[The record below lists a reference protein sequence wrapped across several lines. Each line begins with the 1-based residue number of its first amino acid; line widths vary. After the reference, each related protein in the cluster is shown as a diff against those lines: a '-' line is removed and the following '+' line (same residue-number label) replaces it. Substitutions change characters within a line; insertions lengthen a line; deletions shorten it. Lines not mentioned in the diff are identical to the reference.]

1 MTPRQRV
8 LGALD
13 RTGYDR
19 IPVRHEAVPE
29 VNSMLLAHLGLADSE
44 QLLRV
49 LGDDFRYIAPTY
61 VGRELRSFPDGSVE
75 GYWGERYT
83 YVQYEGGRYL
93 EATYMPFAYV
103 DRTADLDR
111 SLFPSADA
119 FDFSTI
125 GPQCDALGSRYA
137 VCFGGAGDMDFINS
151 IARARGVQ
159 RVLFD
164 LATDDP
170 VYNALLDARF
180 EFYYRMHER
189 ALQAADGRIDIVHV
203 GDDFGT
209 QRGPLISEATFEKYF
224 VPRYA
229 AYFDMAHRYG
239 ARTMMHMC
247 GCVEPFLSRLIE
259 IGLDIQDVV
268 QPTTPE
274 MDIAALNERYGD
286 RLAFS
291 GSMCVQT
298 VLPHGSVDDV
308 RREVQRRLAI
318 FAKGGLLLG
327 PTHAIQ
333 VNTPLANILAM
344 YEAAGS
350 LTDPADAI
358 VTAPRPEHWPDQSDR
373 AGLSS
378 FSGAGDSV
386 KASEPRP

>member
-19 IPVRHEAVPE
+19 IPVKHEGVPE
-29 VNSMLLAHLGLADSE
+29 VNSMLLDHFGLATSE

-49 LGDDFRYIAPTY
+49 LGDDFRYVAPAYT
-61 VGRELRSFPDGSVE
+61 GPELRRFPDGSVE

-83 YVQYEGGRYL
+83 YTQYEGGQYL
-93 EATYMPFAYV
+93 ESTYMPFADV
-103 DRTADLDR
+103 DSLADLDR
-111 SLFPSADA
+111 SRYPSADT
-119 FDFSTI
+119 FDYTTI
-125 GPQCDALGSRYA
+125 GPQCEALAGRYA

-151 IARARGVQ
+151 IARARGVE
-159 RVLFD
+159 RVLLD
-164 LATDDP
+164 LATGHP

-180 EFYYRMHER
+180 EFYYEMHER
-189 ALQAADGRIDIVHV
+189 ALAAADGRIDIVHV

-247 GCVEPFLSRLIE
+247 GCVEPFLARLIE

-274 MDIAALNERYGD
+274 MGIAALNDRYGD
-286 RLAFS
+286 RLVFC

-298 VLPHGSVDDV
+298 VLPYGSVDVV
-308 RREVQRRLAI
+308 RREVMRRCEL
-318 FAKGGLLLG
+318 FARGGLLLG

-350 LTDPADAI
+350 LADPHDPT
-358 VTAPRPEHWPDQSDR
+358 VTAPLPVYWPDQSDR

-378 FSGAGDSV
+378 FSGAGD
-386 KASEPRP
+386 